1 MPTDNNDRTTLGAT
15 NSPVKTDGGVQ
26 SIAEQ
31 LGNVPKKIAEKIK
44 SSNNILVAL
53 SRDPN
58 VDEISAAIGLTM
70 ILNKLGKH
78 VTAIYSGETPNTLE
92 FLKPEQTFEK
102 NTNSLQDFIIA
113 LHKDKADHLRYKI
126 EGDYVK
132 VYITPYKTT
141 ISQTDFEFSQGDFNV
156 DLVISI
162 DVETAESLDGALSEY
177 GRIMHDATA
186 VNITTNQA
194 GRFAELEWS
203 DPSES
208 SVCEMI
214 VILSG
219 YLDQTEFDQPTATAL
234 LTGIVS
240 ATDRF
245 SNARTTSETMQVS
258 SRLMQA
264 GADQQLI
271 SSNIMQPT
279 APTPVDTTP
288 ASSDAP
294 LAPSAPVSSD
304 ASLAPS
310 DTPSASPEAT
320 LTPDKAN
327 STNNNSAEPQ
337 PAAPAA
343 TLEPLIPAPSLMPA
357 EPVPSLPDDPAPSS
371 SNMAPNSP
379 DPALVSLEQVVAPQG
394 PTTAGMPP
402 ALANELA
409 AVTPTPV
416 PTPTPTPTPTPAQ
429 APTEAPISASA
440 PTPIQTPAPAEA
452 VTPTPSVTPV
462 PMATPE
468 IPTPVSSP
476 LPSIIS
482 QGGVIAQNVVE
493 PVPPTPDYGAMIDQA
508 LMSELQATQN
518 PAALVAPSAP
528 ARIDDPTIPEI
539 QFTAPVE
546 TQAPTEAPISAPASV
561 SAPAVIPTPAVSPTP
576 NPIPTPTPTQA
587 STEYPVQPQITQ
599 PVDSVQSAEATQPE
613 STLPE
618 LPPAPAPA
626 IDTSASLMPPLLPEI
641 PTPAVSP
648 TPVPTPTPTPTPTPV
663 PTQVPIPS
671 PAAPT
676 SSAPAP
682 VPETPTSSVLDPSAF
697 QIPNA

>member
-162 DVETAESLDGALSEY
+162 DVENAESLDGALSEY

-279 APTPVDTTP
+279 TPTPADTIPT
-288 ASSDAP
+288 
-294 LAPSAPVSSD
+294 SSD

-310 DTPSASPEAT
+310 APTSSDASLTPSDTPLALPEAT
-320 LTPDKAN
+320 LTSDKAN
-327 STNNNSAEPQ
+327 STDHNSAEPQ
-337 PAAPAA
+337 PTAPSAI
-343 TLEPLIPAPSLMPA
+343 LEPLIPAPSLMPD
-357 EPVPSLPDDPAPSS
+357 EPVPSLPEISPNSP
-371 SNMAPNSP
+371 NMAPNSP
-379 DPALVSLEQVVAPQG
+379 DPALVSLEQVVAPQSL
-394 PTTAGMPP
+394 TTAGMPP

-416 PTPTPTPTPTPAQ
+416 PTPTPTPAQ

-452 VTPTPSVTPV
+452 VTPTPSVTPA

-508 LMSELQATQN
+508 LMGELQATQN

-539 QFTAPVE
+539 QFTAPLE
-546 TQAPTEAPISAPASV
+546 TQTPTEAPISAPASV

-576 NPIPTPTPTQA
+576 NPIPTPTPTSTQA
-587 STEYPVQPQITQ
+587 STESPVQPQITQ
-599 PVDSVQSAEATQPE
+599 PIDSAQPAQVTQPDAI
-613 STLPE
+613 LPE

-648 TPVPTPTPTPTPTPV
+648 APTPTPTPNPTPV

-676 SSAPAP
+676 SSAPSP
-682 VPETPTSSVLDPSAF
+682 VPETPTSSILDPSAF

>member
-1 MPTDNNDRTTLGAT
+1 MPTYNNDRTTLGAA

-279 APTPVDTTP
+279 IPTPADTIPT
-288 ASSDAP
+288 
-294 LAPSAPVSSD
+294 SSD

-320 LTPDKAN
+320 LTSDKAN
-327 STNNNSAEPQ
+327 STDHNSAEPQ
-337 PAAPAA
+337 PTAPAA
-343 TLEPLIPAPSLMPA
+343 TLEPLIPAPSLMPDESA
-357 EPVPSLPDDPAPSS
+357 PSLPEISS
-371 SNMAPNSP
+371 NSPNMAPNSP
-379 DPALVSLEQVVAPQG
+379 DPALVSLEQVVAPQSL
-394 PTTAGMPP
+394 TTAGMPP

-416 PTPTPTPTPTPAQ
+416 PTPTPAQ

-452 VTPTPSVTPV
+452 VTPTPSVTPA

-493 PVPPTPDYGAMIDQA
+493 PVPPTPDYGAMTDQA
-508 LMSELQATQN
+508 LMGELQATQN

-546 TQAPTEAPISAPASV
+546 TKTPT
-561 SAPAVIPTPAVSPTP
+561 
-576 NPIPTPTPTQA
+576 PIPTSAPTQA

-648 TPVPTPTPTPTPTPV
+648 APTPAPTPTPNPTPTPV
-663 PTQVPIPS
+663 PTQVPTPS

-676 SSAPAP
+676 SSAPSPA
-682 VPETPTSSVLDPSAF
+682 PETPTSSILDPSAF

>member
-162 DVETAESLDGALSEY
+162 DVENAESLDGALSEY

-279 APTPVDTTP
+279 APTPIDTAPT
-288 ASSDAP
+288 SSDAP
-294 LAPSAPVSSD
+294 SAPTSSD
-304 ASLAPS
+304 APLAPS

-320 LTPDKAN
+320 LTSDKAN
-327 STNNNSAEPQ
+327 STDHNPAEPQ
-337 PAAPAA
+337 PTAPAA
-343 TLEPLIPAPSLMPA
+343 TLEPLIPAPSLMPDESA
-357 EPVPSLPDDPAPSS
+357 PSLPEISS
-371 SNMAPNSP
+371 NSPNMAPNSP
-379 DPALVSLEQVVAPQG
+379 DPALVSLEQVVAPQSL
-394 PTTAGMPP
+394 TTAGMPP

-416 PTPTPTPTPTPAQ
+416 PTPTPTPAQ

-452 VTPTPSVTPV
+452 VTPTPSVTPA

-508 LMSELQATQN
+508 LMGELQATQN

-546 TQAPTEAPISAPASV
+546 TKTPT
-561 SAPAVIPTPAVSPTP
+561 
-576 NPIPTPTPTQA
+576 PIPTSAPTQA

-613 STLPE
+613 SILPE

-648 TPVPTPTPTPTPTPV
+648 APIPTPTPNPTPTPTPV
-663 PTQVPIPS
+663 PTQVPTPS

-676 SSAPAP
+676 TSSSAPTPA
-682 VPETPTSSVLDPSAF
+682 PETPTSSILDPSAF

>member
-279 APTPVDTTP
+279 TPTPADTIPT
-288 ASSDAP
+288 
-294 LAPSAPVSSD
+294 SSD
-304 ASLAPS
+304 ASLASPAPTSS
-310 DTPSASPEAT
+310 DASLTPSASPEAT

-337 PAAPAA
+337 PTVPAA
-343 TLEPLIPAPSLMPA
+343 TLEPLIPAPSLMSDESAPSLLESA
-357 EPVPSLPDDPAPSS
+357 PSLPEISPSS
-371 SNMAPNSP
+371 PNMAPNSL
-379 DPALVSLEQVVAPQG
+379 DPALVSLEQVVAPQS
-394 PTTAGMPP
+394 PTAAGMPP

-409 AVTPTPV
+409 AVTSA
-416 PTPTPTPTPTPAQ
+416 PTPTPAPVP
-429 APTEAPISASA
+429 APTL
-440 PTPIQTPAPAEA
+440 APAET
-452 VTPTPSVTPV
+452 VTPTPAVTPA
-462 PMATPE
+462 PMATTE
-468 IPTPVSSP
+468 IPNPVSPP

-508 LMSELQATQN
+508 LMGELQATQN

-539 QFTAPVE
+539 QFTAPLE
-546 TQAPTEAPISAPASV
+546 TQTPTEAPISAPASV
-561 SAPAVIPTPAVSPTP
+561 SAPAPAVTPTPV
-576 NPIPTPTPTQA
+576 PTPTPTQA
-587 STEYPVQPQITQ
+587 STESPVQPQITQ
-599 PVDSVQSAEATQPE
+599 PIDSAQPAQVTQPDAI
-613 STLPE
+613 LPE

-641 PTPAVSP
+641 PTPTPAVSP
-648 TPVPTPTPTPTPTPV
+648 TPVPTPTPN
-663 PTQVPIPS
+663 PIPA
-671 PAAPT
+671 PAVST

-682 VPETPTSSVLDPSAF
+682 APETPASSILDPSAF

>member
-162 DVETAESLDGALSEY
+162 DVENAESLDGALSEY

-279 APTPVDTTP
+279 TPTPADTTP
-288 ASSDAP
+288 TLSDAP
-294 LAPSAPVSSD
+294 SAPSAPVSSD

-310 DTPSASPEAT
+310 DTPSASPEAA
-320 LTPDKAN
+320 LTSDNAN
-327 STNNNSAEPQ
+327 STDHNSAEPQ
-337 PAAPAA
+337 PTAPAA
-343 TLEPLIPAPSLMPA
+343 TLEPLIPAPSLMPDESA
-357 EPVPSLPDDPAPSS
+357 PSLPEISS
-371 SNMAPNSP
+371 NSPNMAPNSP
-379 DPALVSLEQVVAPQG
+379 DPALVSLEQVVAPQSL
-394 PTTAGMPP
+394 TTAGMPP

-416 PTPTPTPTPTPAQ
+416 PTPTPAQ

-452 VTPTPSVTPV
+452 VTPTPSVTPA

-508 LMSELQATQN
+508 LMGELQATQN

-546 TQAPTEAPISAPASV
+546 TKTPT
-561 SAPAVIPTPAVSPTP
+561 
-576 NPIPTPTPTQA
+576 PIPTSAPTQA

-648 TPVPTPTPTPTPTPV
+648 APTPSPIPTPNPTPTPV
-663 PTQVPIPS
+663 PTQVPTPS
-671 PAAPT
+671 PAEPT
-676 SSAPAP
+676 SSAPSPA
-682 VPETPTSSVLDPSAF
+682 PETPTSSILDPSAF

>member
-162 DVETAESLDGALSEY
+162 DVENAESLDGALSEY

-279 APTPVDTTP
+279 TPTPADTTP
-288 ASSDAP
+288 TLSDAP
-294 LAPSAPVSSD
+294 SAPSAPVSSD

-310 DTPSASPEAT
+310 DTPSASPEAA
-320 LTPDKAN
+320 LTSDNAN
-327 STNNNSAEPQ
+327 STDHNSAEPQ
-337 PAAPAA
+337 PTAPAA
-343 TLEPLIPAPSLMPA
+343 TLEPLIPAPSLMSDESA
-357 EPVPSLPDDPAPSS
+357 PSLPEISPSS
-371 SNMAPNSP
+371 PNMAPNSL
-379 DPALVSLEQVVAPQG
+379 DPALVSLEQVVAPQS

-409 AVTPTPV
+409 AVTPTPA
-416 PTPTPTPTPTPAQ
+416 PTPIPTPTPAQ
-429 APTEAPISASA
+429 APAP
-440 PTPIQTPAPAEA
+440 A
-452 VTPTPSVTPV
+452 VTPA

-468 IPTPVSSP
+468 IPNPVSSP

-508 LMSELQATQN
+508 LMGELQATQN

-546 TQAPTEAPISAPASV
+546 TQTPTEAPISAPASTSTSTSTPAPAPAPI
-561 SAPAVIPTPAVSPTP
+561 SAPVPTPAPAPAPISAPVPTP
-576 NPIPTPTPTQA
+576 SPALTPTQA
-587 STEYPVQPQITQ
+587 STESPVQPQITQ

-613 STLPE
+613 AILPE

-648 TPVPTPTPTPTPTPV
+648 APTPTPTPNPTPTPV
-663 PTQVPIPS
+663 PTQVPTPS

-676 SSAPAP
+676 SSAPSP
-682 VPETPTSSVLDPSAF
+682 VPETPTSSILDPSAF

>member
-162 DVETAESLDGALSEY
+162 DVENAESLDGALSEY

-279 APTPVDTTP
+279 TPTPADTTP
-288 ASSDAP
+288 TLSDAP
-294 LAPSAPVSSD
+294 SAPSAPVSSD

-310 DTPSASPEAT
+310 DTPSASPEAA
-320 LTPDKAN
+320 LTSDNAN
-327 STNNNSAEPQ
+327 STDHNSAEPQ
-337 PAAPAA
+337 PTAPAA
-343 TLEPLIPAPSLMPA
+343 TLEPLIPAPSLMSDESA
-357 EPVPSLPDDPAPSS
+357 PSLPEISPNSP
-371 SNMAPNSP
+371 NMALNSP
-379 DPALVSLEQVVAPQG
+379 DPALVSLEQVVAPQS
-394 PTTAGMPP
+394 PTTAGMSP

-409 AVTPTPV
+409 AVTPI
-416 PTPTPTPTPTPAQ
+416 PTPAPIPAQ
-429 APTEAPISASA
+429 APVPAQAPI
-440 PTPIQTPAPAEA
+440 EA
-452 VTPTPSVTPV
+452 VTPTPAVIPAS
-462 PMATPE
+462 MATPE

-508 LMSELQATQN
+508 LMGELQATQN

-546 TQAPTEAPISAPASV
+546 TQTPTEAPISAPAST
-561 SAPAVIPTPAVSPTP
+561 STSTSTPAPAPAPVPTPSPAL
-576 NPIPTPTPTQA
+576 TPTQA

-613 STLPE
+613 SILPE

-648 TPVPTPTPTPTPTPV
+648 APTPTPNPNPN
-663 PTQVPIPS
+663 PIPTLTQA

-676 SSAPAP
+676 SSAPSPA
-682 VPETPTSSVLDPSAF
+682 PETPTSSILDPSAF

>member
-162 DVETAESLDGALSEY
+162 NVENAESLDGALSEY

-279 APTPVDTTP
+279 TPTPADTTP
-288 ASSDAP
+288 TLSDAP
-294 LAPSAPVSSD
+294 SAPSAPVSSD

-310 DTPSASPEAT
+310 DTPSASPEAA
-320 LTPDKAN
+320 LTSDNAN
-327 STNNNSAEPQ
+327 STDHNSAEPQ
-337 PAAPAA
+337 PTAPAA
-343 TLEPLIPAPSLMPA
+343 TLEPLIPAPSLMPDESA
-357 EPVPSLPDDPAPSS
+357 PSLPEISLSS
-371 SNMAPNSP
+371 PNMAPNSP

-394 PTTAGMPP
+394 PTTAGMLP
-402 ALANELA
+402 ALANELS
-409 AVTPTPV
+409 AVTSS
-416 PTPTPTPTPTPAQ
+416 PTPTPAQ
-429 APTEAPISASA
+429 
-440 PTPIQTPAPAEA
+440 TPIPTPAPVEA
-452 VTPTPSVTPV
+452 VTPTPAVIPA
-462 PMATPE
+462 PMAAPE

-482 QGGVIAQNVVE
+482 QDGVIAQNVVE

-546 TQAPTEAPISAPASV
+546 TQTPTEAPISAPAST
-561 SAPAVIPTPAVSPTP
+561 STSTPAPAPAPVPTPSPAL
-576 NPIPTPTPTQA
+576 TPTQA
-587 STEYPVQPQITQ
+587 STESPVQPQITQ

-613 STLPE
+613 AILPE

-648 TPVPTPTPTPTPTPV
+648 APTPTPTPNPTPTPV
-663 PTQVPIPS
+663 PTQVPTPS

-676 SSAPAP
+676 SSAPSP
-682 VPETPTSSVLDPSAF
+682 VPETPTSSILDPSAF

>member
-70 ILNKLGKH
+70 ILNKLGGKH

-162 DVETAESLDGALSEY
+162 DVENAESLDGALSEY

-279 APTPVDTTP
+279 TPTPADTTP
-288 ASSDAP
+288 TLSDAP
-294 LAPSAPVSSD
+294 SAPSAPVSSD

-310 DTPSASPEAT
+310 DTPSASPEAA
-320 LTPDKAN
+320 LTSDNAN
-327 STNNNSAEPQ
+327 STDHNSAEPQ
-337 PAAPAA
+337 PTAPAA
-343 TLEPLIPAPSLMPA
+343 TLEPLIPAPSLMSDESA
-357 EPVPSLPDDPAPSS
+357 PSLPEISPSS
-371 SNMAPNSP
+371 PNMAPNSL
-379 DPALVSLEQVVAPQG
+379 DPALVSLEQVVAPQS

-409 AVTPTPV
+409 AVTPTPA
-416 PTPTPTPTPTPAQ
+416 PTPTPTPTPAQ
-429 APTEAPISASA
+429 
-440 PTPIQTPAPAEA
+440 APAEA
-452 VTPTPSVTPV
+452 VTPTPSVTPA

-468 IPTPVSSP
+468 IPNPVSSP

-508 LMSELQATQN
+508 LMGELQATQN

-546 TQAPTEAPISAPASV
+546 TQTPTEAPISAPASTSTSTSTPAPAPAPI
-561 SAPAVIPTPAVSPTP
+561 SAPVPTPAPAPAPISAPVPTP
-576 NPIPTPTPTQA
+576 SPALTPTQA
-587 STEYPVQPQITQ
+587 STESPVQPQITQ

-613 STLPE
+613 AILPE

-648 TPVPTPTPTPTPTPV
+648 APTPTPTPNPTPTPV
-663 PTQVPIPS
+663 PTQVPTPS

-676 SSAPAP
+676 SSAPSP
-682 VPETPTSSVLDPSAF
+682 VPETPTSSILDPSAF

>member
-44 SSNNILVAL
+44 SSSNILVAL

-162 DVETAESLDGALSEY
+162 DVENAESLDGALSEY

-219 YLDQTEFDQPTATAL
+219 YLEQTEFDQPTATAL

-279 APTPVDTTP
+279 TPTPADAAPT
-288 ASSDAP
+288 
-294 LAPSAPVSSD
+294 SSD
-304 ASLAPS
+304 ASLVPS
-310 DTPSASPEAT
+310 DTPSASPEAA
-320 LTPDKAN
+320 LTSDNAN
-327 STNNNSAEPQ
+327 STDHNSAEPQ
-337 PAAPAA
+337 PTAPAA

-371 SNMAPNSP
+371 PNMAPNSP
-379 DPALVSLEQVVAPQG
+379 DPALVSLEQVVAPQS

-409 AVTPTPV
+409 AVTPTPA
-416 PTPTPTPTPTPAQ
+416 PTPIPTPTPAQ
-429 APTEAPISASA
+429 
-440 PTPIQTPAPAEA
+440 APAEA
-452 VTPTPSVTPV
+452 VTPTPSVTPA

-468 IPTPVSSP
+468 IPNPVSSP

-508 LMSELQATQN
+508 LMGELQATQN

-546 TQAPTEAPISAPASV
+546 TQTPTEAPISAPAST
-561 SAPAVIPTPAVSPTP
+561 STSTSTPAPAPAPAPVPTPSPAL
-576 NPIPTPTPTQA
+576 TPTQA

-613 STLPE
+613 SILPE

-648 TPVPTPTPTPTPTPV
+648 APTPPPTPTPKSTPTPV
-663 PTQVPIPS
+663 TTQVPKPS

-676 SSAPAP
+676 SSAPSP
-682 VPETPTSSVLDPSAF
+682 VPETPTSSILDPSAF

>member
-156 DLVISI
+156 DFVISI
-162 DVETAESLDGALSEY
+162 DVENAESLDGALSEY

-337 PAAPAA
+337 PTAPAA
-343 TLEPLIPAPSLMPA
+343 TLEPLIPAPSLMPDESA
-357 EPVPSLPDDPAPSS
+357 PSLPEISS
-371 SNMAPNSP
+371 NSPNMAPNSP
-379 DPALVSLEQVVAPQG
+379 DPALVSLEQVVAPQSL
-394 PTTAGMPP
+394 TTAGMPP

-416 PTPTPTPTPTPAQ
+416 PTPTPTPTPAQ

-440 PTPIQTPAPAEA
+440 PTP
-452 VTPTPSVTPV
+452 
-462 PMATPE
+462 MAIPE

-508 LMSELQATQN
+508 LMGELQATQN

-546 TQAPTEAPISAPASV
+546 TKTPT
-561 SAPAVIPTPAVSPTP
+561 
-576 NPIPTPTPTQA
+576 PIPTSAPTQA

-648 TPVPTPTPTPTPTPV
+648 APTPAPTPTPNPTPTPV

-676 SSAPAP
+676 SSAPSP
-682 VPETPTSSVLDPSAF
+682 VPETPTSSILDPSAF

>member
-53 SRDPN
+53 SRDPS

-162 DVETAESLDGALSEY
+162 DVENAESLDGALSEY

-219 YLDQTEFDQPTATAL
+219 YLEQTEFDQPTATAL

-279 APTPVDTTP
+279 IPTPADTIPT
-288 ASSDAP
+288 
-294 LAPSAPVSSD
+294 SSD
-304 ASLAPS
+304 ASLTPS

-337 PAAPAA
+337 PTAPAA

-379 DPALVSLEQVVAPQG
+379 DPVLVSLEQVVAPQS

-416 PTPTPTPTPTPAQ
+416 PTPTPTPAQ

-452 VTPTPSVTPV
+452 VTPTPSVTPA

-508 LMSELQATQN
+508 LMGELQATQN

-546 TQAPTEAPISAPASV
+546 TQT
-561 SAPAVIPTPAVSPTP
+561 PTPAQTP
-576 NPIPTPTPTQA
+576 A
-587 STEYPVQPQITQ
+587 STESPVQPQITQ
-599 PVDSVQSAEATQPE
+599 PVDSVQSAEVTQPE
-613 STLPE
+613 SILPE

-648 TPVPTPTPTPTPTPV
+648 TPVPTPTPNPNPNPNPTPNPNPNPTPTPN
-663 PTQVPIPS
+663 PNPIPTLTQA

-682 VPETPTSSVLDPSAF
+682 APETPASSILDPSAF

>member
-279 APTPVDTTP
+279 IPTPADTIPT
-288 ASSDAP
+288 
-294 LAPSAPVSSD
+294 SSD

-320 LTPDKAN
+320 LTSDKAN
-327 STNNNSAEPQ
+327 STDHNSAEPQ
-337 PAAPAA
+337 PTAPAA
-343 TLEPLIPAPSLMPA
+343 TLEPLIPAPSLMPDESA
-357 EPVPSLPDDPAPSS
+357 PSLPEISS
-371 SNMAPNSP
+371 NSPNMAPNSP
-379 DPALVSLEQVVAPQG
+379 DPALVSLEQVVAPQSL
-394 PTTAGMPP
+394 TTAGMPP

-409 AVTPTPV
+409 AV
-416 PTPTPTPTPTPAQ
+416 TPTPAQ

-452 VTPTPSVTPV
+452 VTPTPSVTPA

-508 LMSELQATQN
+508 LMGELQATQN

-546 TQAPTEAPISAPASV
+546 TKTPT
-561 SAPAVIPTPAVSPTP
+561 
-576 NPIPTPTPTQA
+576 PIPTSAPTQA

-641 PTPAVSP
+641 PTPTVSP
-648 TPVPTPTPTPTPTPV
+648 APTPTPTPV

-676 SSAPAP
+676 SSAPSP
-682 VPETPTSSVLDPSAF
+682 VPETPTSSILDPSAF

>member
-1 MPTDNNDRTTLGAT
+1 
-15 NSPVKTDGGVQ
+15 
-26 SIAEQ
+26 
-31 LGNVPKKIAEKIK
+31 
-44 SSNNILVAL
+44 
-53 SRDPN
+53 
-58 VDEISAAIGLTM
+58 M
-70 ILNKLGKH
+70 ILHKLGKH

-177 GRIMHDATA
+177 GRIMHDAIA

-279 APTPVDTTP
+279 IPTPADTIPT
-288 ASSDAP
+288 
-294 LAPSAPVSSD
+294 SSD

-320 LTPDKAN
+320 LTSDKAN
-327 STNNNSAEPQ
+327 STDHNSAEPQ
-337 PAAPAA
+337 PTAPAA
-343 TLEPLIPAPSLMPA
+343 TLEPLIPAPSLMPDESA
-357 EPVPSLPDDPAPSS
+357 PSLPEISS
-371 SNMAPNSP
+371 NSPNMAPNSP
-379 DPALVSLEQVVAPQG
+379 DPALVSLEQVVAPQSL
-394 PTTAGMPP
+394 TTAGMPP

-416 PTPTPTPTPTPAQ
+416 PTPTPTPTPAQ

-452 VTPTPSVTPV
+452 VTPTPSVTPA

-508 LMSELQATQN
+508 LMGELQATQN

-546 TQAPTEAPISAPASV
+546 TKTPT
-561 SAPAVIPTPAVSPTP
+561 
-576 NPIPTPTPTQA
+576 PIPTSAPTQA

-648 TPVPTPTPTPTPTPV
+648 APTPAPTPTPNPTPTPA
-663 PTQVPIPS
+663 PTQVPTPS

-676 SSAPAP
+676 SSAPSPA
-682 VPETPTSSVLDPSAF
+682 PETPTSSILDPSAF

>member
-1 MPTDNNDRTTLGAT
+1 MPTDNNDRTTLGAA

-279 APTPVDTTP
+279 IPTPADTIPT
-288 ASSDAP
+288 
-294 LAPSAPVSSD
+294 SSD

-320 LTPDKAN
+320 LTSDKAN
-327 STNNNSAEPQ
+327 STDHNSAEPQ
-337 PAAPAA
+337 PTAPAA
-343 TLEPLIPAPSLMPA
+343 TLEPLIPAPSLMPDESA
-357 EPVPSLPDDPAPSS
+357 PSLPEISS
-371 SNMAPNSP
+371 NSPNMAPNSP
-379 DPALVSLEQVVAPQG
+379 DPALVSLEQVVAPQSL
-394 PTTAGMPP
+394 TTAGMPP

-416 PTPTPTPTPTPAQ
+416 PTPTPTPTPAQ

-452 VTPTPSVTPV
+452 VTPTPSVTPA

-508 LMSELQATQN
+508 LMGELQATQN

-546 TQAPTEAPISAPASV
+546 TKTPT
-561 SAPAVIPTPAVSPTP
+561 
-576 NPIPTPTPTQA
+576 PIPTSAPTQA

-648 TPVPTPTPTPTPTPV
+648 APTPAPTPTPNPTPTPV
-663 PTQVPIPS
+663 PTQVPTPS

-676 SSAPAP
+676 SSAPSPA
-682 VPETPTSSVLDPSAF
+682 PETPTSSILDPSAF

>member
-279 APTPVDTTP
+279 TPTPADTIPT
-288 ASSDAP
+288 
-294 LAPSAPVSSD
+294 SSD
-304 ASLAPS
+304 ASL
-310 DTPSASPEAT
+310 TPSASPEAT

-337 PAAPAA
+337 PTAPAA

-379 DPALVSLEQVVAPQG
+379 DPALVSLEQVVAPQS

-409 AVTPTPV
+409 AVTSA
-416 PTPTPTPTPTPAQ
+416 PTPTPTPNQ
-429 APTEAPISASA
+429 APVETV
-440 PTPIQTPAPAEA
+440 TPAPA
-452 VTPTPSVTPV
+452 VTPV

-493 PVPPTPDYGAMIDQA
+493 PVLPTPDYGAMIDQA
-508 LMSELQATQN
+508 LMGELQATQN

-546 TQAPTEAPISAPASV
+546 TQTPTEAPISAPASV

-576 NPIPTPTPTQA
+576 NPIPPPTPTSTQA
-587 STEYPVQPQITQ
+587 STESPVQPQITQ
-599 PVDSVQSAEATQPE
+599 PIDSAQPAQVTQPDAI
-613 STLPE
+613 LPE

-648 TPVPTPTPTPTPTPV
+648 APTPTPTPNPTPV

-676 SSAPAP
+676 SSAPSP
-682 VPETPTSSVLDPSAF
+682 VPAAPTSSILDPSAF

>member
-162 DVETAESLDGALSEY
+162 NVENAESLDGALSEY

-279 APTPVDTTP
+279 TPTPADTTP
-288 ASSDAP
+288 TLSDAP
-294 LAPSAPVSSD
+294 SAPSAPVSSD

-310 DTPSASPEAT
+310 DTPSASPEAA
-320 LTPDKAN
+320 LTSDNAN
-327 STNNNSAEPQ
+327 STDHNSAEPQ
-337 PAAPAA
+337 PTAPAA
-343 TLEPLIPAPSLMPA
+343 TLEPLIPAPSLMPDESA
-357 EPVPSLPDDPAPSS
+357 PSLPEISLSS
-371 SNMAPNSP
+371 PNMAPNSP

-402 ALANELA
+402 ALANELS
-409 AVTPTPV
+409 AVTSS
-416 PTPTPTPTPTPAQ
+416 PTPTPTPAQ

-452 VTPTPSVTPV
+452 VTPTPVVIPAPT
-462 PMATPE
+462 ATPE
-468 IPTPVSSP
+468 IPNPVSSP

-508 LMSELQATQN
+508 LMGELQATQN

-546 TQAPTEAPISAPASV
+546 TQTPTEAPISAPAST
-561 SAPAVIPTPAVSPTP
+561 SASASTSTSTPAPAPAPVPTPSPAL
-576 NPIPTPTPTQA
+576 TPTQA
-587 STEYPVQPQITQ
+587 STESPVQPQITQ

-641 PTPAVSP
+641 PTPA
-648 TPVPTPTPTPTPTPV
+648 PVQAPAEAVTPTPSVTPTP
-663 PTQVPIPS
+663 
-671 PAAPT
+671 
-676 SSAPAP
+676 APAP
-682 VPETPTSSVLDPSAF
+682 ETPASSILDPSAF

>member
-186 VNITTNQA
+186 INITTNQA

-279 APTPVDTTP
+279 TPTPADTIPT
-288 ASSDAP
+288 
-294 LAPSAPVSSD
+294 SSD
-304 ASLAPS
+304 ASLASPAPTSS
-310 DTPSASPEAT
+310 DASLTPSASPEAT

-337 PAAPAA
+337 PTAPAA

-379 DPALVSLEQVVAPQG
+379 DPALVSLEQVVAPQS

-409 AVTPTPV
+409 AVTSA
-416 PTPTPTPTPTPAQ
+416 PTPTPTPNQ
-429 APTEAPISASA
+429 APVETV
-440 PTPIQTPAPAEA
+440 TPAPA
-452 VTPTPSVTPV
+452 VTPV

-508 LMSELQATQN
+508 LMGELQATQN

-546 TQAPTEAPISAPASV
+546 TQTPTEAPISAPASV

-576 NPIPTPTPTQA
+576 NPIPTPTPTSTQA
-587 STEYPVQPQITQ
+587 STESPVQPQITQ
-599 PVDSVQSAEATQPE
+599 PIDSAQPAQVTQPDAI
-613 STLPE
+613 LPE

-648 TPVPTPTPTPTPTPV
+648 A
-663 PTQVPIPS
+663 PS
-671 PAAPT
+671 
-676 SSAPAP
+676 P
-682 VPETPTSSVLDPSAF
+682 VPETPTSSILDPSAF

>member
-53 SRDPN
+53 SRDPS

-162 DVETAESLDGALSEY
+162 DVENAESLDGALSEY
-177 GRIMHDATA
+177 GRIMHDATT

-219 YLDQTEFDQPTATAL
+219 YLEQTEFDQPTATAL

-279 APTPVDTTP
+279 IPTPADTIPT
-288 ASSDAP
+288 
-294 LAPSAPVSSD
+294 SSD
-304 ASLAPS
+304 ASLASPAPISSDASLTPS

-327 STNNNSAEPQ
+327 STNNNSAKPQ
-337 PAAPAA
+337 PTAPAA

-379 DPALVSLEQVVAPQG
+379 DPALVSLEQVVAPQS

-416 PTPTPTPTPTPAQ
+416 PTPTPTPAQ

-452 VTPTPSVTPV
+452 VTPTPSVTPA

-508 LMSELQATQN
+508 LMGELQATQN

-546 TQAPTEAPISAPASV
+546 TQT
-561 SAPAVIPTPAVSPTP
+561 PTPAQTP
-576 NPIPTPTPTQA
+576 A
-587 STEYPVQPQITQ
+587 STESPVQPQITQ
-599 PVDSVQSAEATQPE
+599 PVDSVQSAEVTQPE
-613 STLPE
+613 SILPE

-648 TPVPTPTPTPTPTPV
+648 TPVPTPTPNPNPNPN
-663 PTQVPIPS
+663 PIPTLTQA

-682 VPETPTSSVLDPSAF
+682 APETPASSILDPSAF

>member
-162 DVETAESLDGALSEY
+162 DVENAESLDGALSEY

-279 APTPVDTTP
+279 TPVDTT
-288 ASSDAP
+288 
-294 LAPSAPVSSD
+294 PVSSD

-310 DTPSASPEAT
+310 DTPSASPDAT
-320 LTPDKAN
+320 LTSDKAN
-327 STNNNSAEPQ
+327 STDHNSAEPQ
-337 PAAPAA
+337 PTAPAA
-343 TLEPLIPAPSLMPA
+343 TLEPLIPAPSLMPDESA
-357 EPVPSLPDDPAPSS
+357 PSLPEISPNLP
-371 SNMAPNSP
+371 NMAPNSP

-409 AVTPTPV
+409 AVTP
-416 PTPTPTPTPTPAQ
+416 
-429 APTEAPISASA
+429 A
-440 PTPIQTPAPAEA
+440 PTPNPTPDSAPVPAPTTAPTQAPVETVTPAPA
-452 VTPTPSVTPV
+452 VTSV

-508 LMSELQATQN
+508 LMGELQATQN

-546 TQAPTEAPISAPASV
+546 TQTPTGAPISAPV
-561 SAPAVIPTPAVSPTP
+561 PAPTLIQTPTPAPSPAPTP
-576 NPIPTPTPTQA
+576 IQA
-587 STEYPVQPQITQ
+587 STESPVQPQITQ
-599 PVDSVQSAEATQPE
+599 PIDSAQPAQVTQPDAI
-613 STLPE
+613 LLE

-641 PTPAVSP
+641 PTPTVPP
-648 TPVPTPTPTPTPTPV
+648 TPNPTPAPTPAPSSVPAPT
-663 PTQVPIPS
+663 

-676 SSAPAP
+676 SLAPT
-682 VPETPTSSVLDPSAF
+682 PETPASSILDPSAF

>member
-279 APTPVDTTP
+279 TPTPADTIPT
-288 ASSDAP
+288 
-294 LAPSAPVSSD
+294 SSD
-304 ASLAPS
+304 ASLASPAPTSS
-310 DTPSASPEAT
+310 DASLTPSASPEAT

-337 PAAPAA
+337 PTAPAA

-379 DPALVSLEQVVAPQG
+379 DPALVSLEQVVAPQS

-409 AVTPTPV
+409 AVTSA
-416 PTPTPTPTPTPAQ
+416 PTPTPTPNQ
-429 APTEAPISASA
+429 APVETV
-440 PTPIQTPAPAEA
+440 TPAPA
-452 VTPTPSVTPV
+452 VTPV

-508 LMSELQATQN
+508 LMGELQATQN

-546 TQAPTEAPISAPASV
+546 TQTPTEAPISAPASV

-576 NPIPTPTPTQA
+576 NPIPTPTPTSTQA
-587 STEYPVQPQITQ
+587 STESPVQPQITQ
-599 PVDSVQSAEATQPE
+599 PIDSAQPAQVTQPDAI
-613 STLPE
+613 LPE

-648 TPVPTPTPTPTPTPV
+648 APTPTPTPNPTPV
-663 PTQVPIPS
+663 PTQVPTPS

-676 SSAPAP
+676 SSAPSPA
-682 VPETPTSSVLDPSAF
+682 PETPTSSILDPSAF

>member
-162 DVETAESLDGALSEY
+162 DVENAESLDGALSEY

-279 APTPVDTTP
+279 TPTPADTIPT
-288 ASSDAP
+288 
-294 LAPSAPVSSD
+294 SSD
-304 ASLAPS
+304 ASLAPSAPTSSDASLVPS
-310 DTPSASPEAT
+310 DTPSASPEAA
-320 LTPDKAN
+320 LTSDNAN
-327 STNNNSAEPQ
+327 STDHNSAEPQ
-337 PAAPAA
+337 PTAPAA

-371 SNMAPNSP
+371 PNMAPNSP
-379 DPALVSLEQVVAPQG
+379 DPALVSLEQVVAPQS

-409 AVTPTPV
+409 AVTPTPI
-416 PTPTPTPTPTPAQ
+416 PTPTPAQ
-429 APTEAPISASA
+429 APVETV
-440 PTPIQTPAPAEA
+440 TPAPA
-452 VTPTPSVTPV
+452 VTPV

-508 LMSELQATQN
+508 LMGELQATQN

-539 QFTAPVE
+539 QFTAPLE

-561 SAPAVIPTPAVSPTP
+561 SVSVSVSAPAPAVTPTPVPT
-576 NPIPTPTPTQA
+576 PTPTPTQA
-587 STEYPVQPQITQ
+587 STESPVQPQITQ
-599 PVDSVQSAEATQPE
+599 PIDSAQPAQVTQPDAI
-613 STLPE
+613 LPE

-648 TPVPTPTPTPTPTPV
+648 TPAPT
-663 PTQVPIPS
+663 

-676 SSAPAP
+676 SSAPAL
-682 VPETPTSSVLDPSAF
+682 ETPASSILDPSAF

>member
-31 LGNVPKKIAEKIK
+31 LGNAPKKIAEKIK

-279 APTPVDTTP
+279 IPTPADTIPT
-288 ASSDAP
+288 
-294 LAPSAPVSSD
+294 SSD
-304 ASLAPS
+304 ASL
-310 DTPSASPEAT
+310 TPSASPEAT

-337 PAAPAA
+337 PTAPAA

-379 DPALVSLEQVVAPQG
+379 DPALVSLEQVVAPQS

-409 AVTPTPV
+409 AVTSA
-416 PTPTPTPTPTPAQ
+416 PTPTPTPNQ
-429 APTEAPISASA
+429 APVETV
-440 PTPIQTPAPAEA
+440 TPAPA
-452 VTPTPSVTPV
+452 VTPV

-493 PVPPTPDYGAMIDQA
+493 PVPPNPDYGAMIDQA

-546 TQAPTEAPISAPASV
+546 TQTPTEAPISAPAST
-561 SAPAVIPTPAVSPTP
+561 STSTPAPAPAPVPTPSPAL
-576 NPIPTPTPTQA
+576 TPTQA
-587 STEYPVQPQITQ
+587 LTPAQASTESPIQPQITQ
-599 PVDSVQSAEATQPE
+599 PIDSVQSAEATQPE

-626 IDTSASLMPPLLPEI
+626 IDTSASLMPPPLPET

-648 TPVPTPTPTPTPTPV
+648 AQTPTPV
-663 PTQVPIPS
+663 V
-671 PAAPT
+671 PT

-682 VPETPTSSVLDPSAF
+682 VQASAEAVTPTPSVTPAPTPAPETPTSSILDPSAF

>member
-279 APTPVDTTP
+279 IPTPADTIPT
-288 ASSDAP
+288 
-294 LAPSAPVSSD
+294 SSD

-320 LTPDKAN
+320 LTSDKAN
-327 STNNNSAEPQ
+327 STDHNSAEPQ
-337 PAAPAA
+337 PTAPAA
-343 TLEPLIPAPSLMPA
+343 TLEPLIPAPSLMPDESA
-357 EPVPSLPDDPAPSS
+357 PSLPEISS
-371 SNMAPNSP
+371 NSPNMAPNSP
-379 DPALVSLEQVVAPQG
+379 DPALVSLEQVVAPQSL
-394 PTTAGMPP
+394 TTAGMPP

-416 PTPTPTPTPTPAQ
+416 PTPTPTPAQ

-452 VTPTPSVTPV
+452 VTPTPSVTPA

-508 LMSELQATQN
+508 LMGELQATQN

-539 QFTAPVE
+539 QFTAPLE
-546 TQAPTEAPISAPASV
+546 TQTPTEAPISAPASV
-561 SAPAVIPTPAVSPTP
+561 SAPAPAVTPTPV
-576 NPIPTPTPTQA
+576 PTPTPIPTSAPTKA
-587 STEYPVQPQITQ
+587 STESPVQPQITQ
-599 PVDSVQSAEATQPE
+599 PIDSAQPAQVTQPDAI
-613 STLPE
+613 LPE

-648 TPVPTPTPTPTPTPV
+648 APTPTPNPNPN
-663 PTQVPIPS
+663 PIPTLTQA

-676 SSAPAP
+676 SSAPSPA
-682 VPETPTSSVLDPSAF
+682 PETPTSSILDPSAF

>member
-279 APTPVDTTP
+279 TPTPADTIPT
-288 ASSDAP
+288 SSDAS
-294 LAPSAPVSSD
+294 LAPSAPAPSD
-304 ASLAPS
+304 APLAPS
-310 DTPSASPEAT
+310 DTPSASHEAT
-320 LTPDKAN
+320 LTSDKTN
-327 STNNNSAEPQ
+327 STDHNSAEPQ
-337 PAAPAA
+337 PTAPAA
-343 TLEPLIPAPSLMPA
+343 TLEPLIPAPSLMPDESA
-357 EPVPSLPDDPAPSS
+357 PSLPEIPPNSP
-371 SNMAPNSP
+371 NMALNSP
-379 DPALVSLEQVVAPQG
+379 DPALVSLEQVVAPQS
-394 PTTAGMPP
+394 PTTAGMSP

-409 AVTPTPV
+409 AVTPIPA
-416 PTPTPTPTPTPAQ
+416 PAPIPAQ
-429 APTEAPISASA
+429 APVPAQAS
-440 PTPIQTPAPAEA
+440 IEA
-452 VTPTPSVTPV
+452 VTPTPAVIPAS
-462 PMATPE
+462 MATPE
-468 IPTPVSSP
+468 IPTQVSSP

-508 LMSELQATQN
+508 LMGELQATQN

-539 QFTAPVE
+539 QFTDPVE
-546 TQAPTEAPISAPASV
+546 TQTPTEAPISAPV
-561 SAPAVIPTPAVSPTP
+561 PAPTPAPT
-576 NPIPTPTPTQA
+576 PIPTSAPTQA

-613 STLPE
+613 SILPE

-648 TPVPTPTPTPTPTPV
+648 TPVPAPTPNPNPNPN
-663 PTQVPIPS
+663 PIPTLTQA

-676 SSAPAP
+676 SSAPSP
-682 VPETPTSSVLDPSAF
+682 VPETPTSSILDPSAF

>member
-162 DVETAESLDGALSEY
+162 DVENAESLDGALSEY

-279 APTPVDTTP
+279 TPTPADTIPT
-288 ASSDAP
+288 
-294 LAPSAPVSSD
+294 SSD
-304 ASLAPS
+304 ASLASPAPTSS
-310 DTPSASPEAT
+310 DASLTPSASPEAT

-337 PAAPAA
+337 PTAPAA

-379 DPALVSLEQVVAPQG
+379 DPALVSLEQVVAPQS

-409 AVTPTPV
+409 AVTSA
-416 PTPTPTPTPTPAQ
+416 PTPTPTPNQ
-429 APTEAPISASA
+429 APVETV
-440 PTPIQTPAPAEA
+440 TPAPA
-452 VTPTPSVTPV
+452 VTPV

-508 LMSELQATQN
+508 LMGELQATQN

-546 TQAPTEAPISAPASV
+546 TQTPTEAPISAPASV

-576 NPIPTPTPTQA
+576 NPIPTPTPTSTQA
-587 STEYPVQPQITQ
+587 STESPVQPQITQ
-599 PVDSVQSAEATQPE
+599 PIDSAQPAQVTQPDAI
-613 STLPE
+613 LPE

-648 TPVPTPTPTPTPTPV
+648 APTPTPTPNPTPV

-676 SSAPAP
+676 SSAPSP
-682 VPETPTSSVLDPSAF
+682 VPETPTSSILDPSAF

>member
-279 APTPVDTTP
+279 TPTPADTIPT
-288 ASSDAP
+288 
-294 LAPSAPVSSD
+294 SSD
-304 ASLAPS
+304 ASLASPAPTSS
-310 DTPSASPEAT
+310 DASLTPSASPEAT

-337 PAAPAA
+337 PTVPAA
-343 TLEPLIPAPSLMPA
+343 TLEPLIPAPSLMSDESAPSLLESA
-357 EPVPSLPDDPAPSS
+357 PSLPEISPSS
-371 SNMAPNSP
+371 PNMAPNSL
-379 DPALVSLEQVVAPQG
+379 DPALVSLEQVVAPQS
-394 PTTAGMPP
+394 PTAAGMPP

-409 AVTPTPV
+409 AVTSA
-416 PTPTPTPTPTPAQ
+416 PTPTPAPVP
-429 APTEAPISASA
+429 APTL
-440 PTPIQTPAPAEA
+440 APAET
-452 VTPTPSVTPV
+452 VTPTPAVTPA
-462 PMATPE
+462 PMATTE
-468 IPTPVSSP
+468 IPNPVSPP

-508 LMSELQATQN
+508 LMGELQATQN

-539 QFTAPVE
+539 QFTAPLE
-546 TQAPTEAPISAPASV
+546 TQTPTEAPISAPASV
-561 SAPAVIPTPAVSPTP
+561 SAPAPAVT
-576 NPIPTPTPTQA
+576 
-587 STEYPVQPQITQ
+587 
-599 PVDSVQSAEATQPE
+599 
-613 STLPE
+613 
-618 LPPAPAPA
+618 
-626 IDTSASLMPPLLPEI
+626 
-641 PTPAVSP
+641 P
-648 TPVPTPTPTPTPTPV
+648 TPVPTPTPN
-663 PTQVPIPS
+663 PIPA
-671 PAAPT
+671 PAVST

-682 VPETPTSSVLDPSAF
+682 APETPASSILDPSAF

>member
-162 DVETAESLDGALSEY
+162 DVENAESLDGALSEY

-279 APTPVDTTP
+279 TPVDTT
-288 ASSDAP
+288 
-294 LAPSAPVSSD
+294 PVSSD

-310 DTPSASPEAT
+310 DTPSASPDAT
-320 LTPDKAN
+320 LTSDKAN
-327 STNNNSAEPQ
+327 STDHNSAEPQ
-337 PAAPAA
+337 PTAPAA
-343 TLEPLIPAPSLMPA
+343 TLEPLIPAPSLMPDESA
-357 EPVPSLPDDPAPSS
+357 PSLPEISPNLP
-371 SNMAPNSP
+371 NMAPNSP

-409 AVTPTPV
+409 AVTPA
-416 PTPTPTPTPTPAQ
+416 PTTAPTQ
-429 APTEAPISASA
+429 APVETV
-440 PTPIQTPAPAEA
+440 TPAPA
-452 VTPTPSVTPV
+452 VTSV

-508 LMSELQATQN
+508 LMGELQATQN

-546 TQAPTEAPISAPASV
+546 TQTPTGAPISAPV
-561 SAPAVIPTPAVSPTP
+561 PAPTLIQTPTPAPSPAPTP
-576 NPIPTPTPTQA
+576 IQA
-587 STEYPVQPQITQ
+587 STESPVQPQITQ
-599 PVDSVQSAEATQPE
+599 PIDSAQPAQVTQPDAI
-613 STLPE
+613 LLE

-648 TPVPTPTPTPTPTPV
+648 TPVPAPTPTPIPTSA
-663 PTQVPIPS
+663 PTQA

-676 SSAPAP
+676 SLAPT
-682 VPETPTSSVLDPSAF
+682 PETPASSILDPSAF

>member
-219 YLDQTEFDQPTATAL
+219 YLEQTEFDQPTATAL

-279 APTPVDTTP
+279 TPTPADTIPT
-288 ASSDAP
+288 SSDAS
-294 LAPSAPVSSD
+294 LAPSAPTSSD
-304 ASLAPS
+304 ASLAPSAPAPSDAPLAPS
-310 DTPSASPEAT
+310 DTPSASHEAT
-320 LTPDKAN
+320 LTSDKTN
-327 STNNNSAEPQ
+327 STDHNSAEPQ
-337 PAAPAA
+337 PTAPAA
-343 TLEPLIPAPSLMPA
+343 TLEPLIPAPSLMPDESA
-357 EPVPSLPDDPAPSS
+357 PSLPEIPPNSP
-371 SNMAPNSP
+371 NMALNSP
-379 DPALVSLEQVVAPQG
+379 DPALVSLEQVVAPQS
-394 PTTAGMPP
+394 PTTAGMSP

-409 AVTPTPV
+409 AVTPI
-416 PTPTPTPTPTPAQ
+416 PTPAPIPAQ
-429 APTEAPISASA
+429 APVPAQAPI
-440 PTPIQTPAPAEA
+440 EA
-452 VTPTPSVTPV
+452 VTPTPAVIPAS
-462 PMATPE
+462 MATPE

-508 LMSELQATQN
+508 LMGELQATQN

-546 TQAPTEAPISAPASV
+546 TQTPTEAPISAPAST
-561 SAPAVIPTPAVSPTP
+561 STSTSTPAPAPAPVPTPSPAL
-576 NPIPTPTPTQA
+576 TPTQA

-613 STLPE
+613 SILPE

-641 PTPAVSP
+641 PTPA
-648 TPVPTPTPTPTPTPV
+648 PVQAPAEAVTPTPSVTPTP
-663 PTQVPIPS
+663 
-671 PAAPT
+671 
-676 SSAPAP
+676 APA
-682 VPETPTSSVLDPSAF
+682 PETPTSSILDPSAF

>member
-279 APTPVDTTP
+279 IPTPADTIPT
-288 ASSDAP
+288 
-294 LAPSAPVSSD
+294 SSD

-320 LTPDKAN
+320 LTSDKAN
-327 STNNNSAEPQ
+327 STDHNSAEPQ
-337 PAAPAA
+337 PTAPAA
-343 TLEPLIPAPSLMPA
+343 TLEPLIPAPSLMPDESA
-357 EPVPSLPDDPAPSS
+357 PSLPEISS
-371 SNMAPNSP
+371 NSPNMAPNSP
-379 DPALVSLEQVVAPQG
+379 DPALVSLEQVVAPQSL
-394 PTTAGMPP
+394 TTAGMPP

-416 PTPTPTPTPTPAQ
+416 PTPTPTPTPAQ

-452 VTPTPSVTPV
+452 VTPTPSVTPA

-508 LMSELQATQN
+508 LMGELQATQN

-546 TQAPTEAPISAPASV
+546 TKTPT
-561 SAPAVIPTPAVSPTP
+561 
-576 NPIPTPTPTQA
+576 PIPTSAPTQA

-648 TPVPTPTPTPTPTPV
+648 APTPAPTPTPNPTPTPV
-663 PTQVPIPS
+663 PTQVPTPS

-676 SSAPAP
+676 SSAPSP
-682 VPETPTSSVLDPSAF
+682 VPAAPTSSILDPSAF